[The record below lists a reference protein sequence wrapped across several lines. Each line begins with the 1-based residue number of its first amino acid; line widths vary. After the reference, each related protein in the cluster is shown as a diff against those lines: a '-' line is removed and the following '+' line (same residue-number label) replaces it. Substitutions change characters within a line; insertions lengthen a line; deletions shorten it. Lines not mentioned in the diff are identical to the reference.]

1 MTVYTVHEP
10 PVRSED
16 VEVETDRFVLVRDG
30 FYMWAFLLAPLW
42 LLRHRL
48 WLALAGY
55 VALTAA
61 LLTAFWL
68 FGASNFVKFAVGILL
83 SLLIGLEAASLR
95 RWTLGRRKW
104 KNLGVVVA
112 ADLESAERRFF
123 DQWVARTGR
132 SSRAGLPPAGNVP
145 PVPVPVP
152 MRMPASDDVIGLFP
166 EPEPRPRS

>member
-10 PVRSED
+10 PVRSDD
-16 VEVETDRFVLVRDG
+16 VEAEADRFVFVRDG

-42 LLRHRL
+42 LLRYRL
-48 WLALAGY
+48 WIAFAGY
-55 VALTAA
+55 VALIVA
-61 LLTAFWL
+61 LQTAFWL
-68 FGASNFVKFAVGILL
+68 FGASSFVKFAVGILL

-123 DQWVARTGR
+123 DQWVTRTSR
-132 SSRAGLPPAGNVP
+132 SSRVGLPPAGNVP
-145 PVPVPVP
+145 PVPVP